1 MLLLFFLI
9 HPVVSACCSYV
20 LVQAATGTQCG
31 TIGSSDAERPVTT
44 RRDQMFYLNTANP
57 APCTGNITS
66 WRVCYYGPDSVE
78 FSSYWAV
85 YALYRKV
92 GSGSNENYERVS
104 ELFKA
109 VRATSSLANFDRTG
123 IIDGEVQEGGF
134 ECYEDFIDIN
144 QTPVT
149 VRAGDILGAC
159 ILDPIDGENTGR
171 QQLDVVGE
179 TIGESL
185 LGRSSS
191 GCTILALPD
200 SVQSNQ
206 LSTISSRRLHIHAN
220 IGNFLIKQLIR
231 PCACS

>member
-1 MLLLFFLI
+1 M
-9 HPVVSACCSYV
+9 SACCNN
-20 LVQAATGTQCG
+20 LLAQAAGTQCG
-31 TIGSSDAERPVTT
+31 TIGSSDAESPVTT
-44 RRDQMFYLNTANP
+44 RRDQRFYLNTADP

-104 ELFKA
+104 ETFKA
-109 VRATSSLANFDRTG
+109 VRATGLLAAIDSTG

-134 ECYEDFIDIN
+134 ECYEDFIDVD

-149 VRAGDILGAC
+149 VRAGDVLGAC
-159 ILDPIDGENTGR
+159 ILDPVDGENTGR

-179 TIGESL
+179 ITGESL

-200 SVQSNQ
+200 SMQSNQ
-206 LSTISSRRLHIHAN
+206 LSTVSSRRLHIHAN
-220 IGNFLIKQLIR
+220 IGNFIKQLIR